1 MIRLRPY
8 RKYALLLGVQI
19 RASVLLAL
27 QYRADAGFDAAVEL
41 FYASTAIVPLLIV
54 FGTRG
59 NIAGW
64 SYPASLLVV
73 GWFTLLQTVLDG
85 VISPGLVAVVQ
96 HVRKGTLDFVLL
108 KPADAEFLVSTM
120 RFEPAR
126 ATNVITAGIIF
137 AYAFHLLGRG
147 PHLGGIVFALI
158 LLVLATVVLH
168 SLLIM
173 AIAASFYVVR
183 IDNLAYVFT
192 SVFDAARWPRSVF
205 RGVAHVVFTLRHPL
219 RHDDVV
225 PGRGA
230 PRRAAGRATSL
241 RRPHRRG
248 LRAPLAPRLEPRP
261 GQVHLGQQ
269 LRVNSRFTS
278 CTMAA

>member
-1 MIRLRPY
+1 MKPLASY
-8 RKYALLLGVQI
+8 RKYVRLLAVQI

-27 QYRADAGFDAAVEL
+27 QYRADAAFDAAVEL
-41 FYASTAIVPLLIV
+41 FYAATAIVPLVIV
-54 FGTRG
+54 FGSRG
-59 NIAGW
+59 TIAGW

-73 GWFTLLQTVLDG
+73 GWFTLLQTILDG
-85 VISPGLVAVVQ
+85 VISPGLTAVVE

-108 KPADAEFLVSTM
+108 KPADAEFLVSTT
-120 RFEPAR
+120 RFQPTR
-126 ATNVITAGIIF
+126 ATNVLTAGLIF

-147 PHLGGIVFALI
+147 PSIGGIGFALI

-205 RGVAHVVFTLRHPL
+205 RGVAHVLFTFI
-219 RHDDVV
+219 V
-225 PGRGA
+225 PFAMMTSYPAEALLGELPVARLLFAVLGTAAFATLARLVWNRALGRY
-230 PRRAAGRATSL
+230 TS
-241 RRPHRRG
+241 
-248 LRAPLAPRLEPRP
+248 A
-261 GQVHLGQQ
+261 
-269 LRVNSRFTS
+269 SS
-278 CTMAA
+278 

>member
-1 MIRLRPY
+1 MKPLRSY
-8 RKYALLLGVQI
+8 RKYVRLLGVQI

-27 QYRADAGFDAAVEL
+27 QYRVDAAFDAAVEL
-41 FYASTAIVPLLIV
+41 FYAATALVPLLVV

-59 NIAGW
+59 TIAGW

-85 VISPGLVAVVQ
+85 VISPGLTAVVE

-108 KPADAEFLVSTM
+108 KPADAEFLVSTA
-120 RFEPAR
+120 RFQPTR
-126 ATNVITAGIIF
+126 ATNVITAGLIF
-137 AYAFHLLGRG
+137 AYAFLKLGRG
-147 PHLGGIVFALI
+147 PSVGGIAFALV

-205 RGVAHVVFTLRHPL
+205 RGVAHVVFTFI
-219 RHDDVV
+219 V
-225 PGRGA
+225 PFAMMTSYPAEALLGELPPARLLFAALGACAFALLARLVWIRALGRY
-230 PRRAAGRATSL
+230 TS
-241 RRPHRRG
+241 
-248 LRAPLAPRLEPRP
+248 A
-261 GQVHLGQQ
+261 
-269 LRVNSRFTS
+269 SS
-278 CTMAA
+278 